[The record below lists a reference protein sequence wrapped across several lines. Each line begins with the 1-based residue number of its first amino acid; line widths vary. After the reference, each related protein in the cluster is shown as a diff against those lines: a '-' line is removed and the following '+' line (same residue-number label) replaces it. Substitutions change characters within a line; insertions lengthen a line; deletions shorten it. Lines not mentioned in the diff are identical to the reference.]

1 MTQQRGQIQGLGE
14 RFAKVFGRIIP
25 DPFVLVLV
33 LTVGTLAAG
42 FFFGGRVAEL
52 SASERLV
59 ALAEGWF
66 RELYSVGLM
75 RFAMQMCIVLVT
87 GHALALSPPVQ
98 KVIAVLCHQARGAR
112 SAVVLVVLTSCFASL
127 LQWGLGVIVG
137 AFMAREM
144 GKRLKREGV
153 AVHYPLLG
161 AAGYSGFMVWHGGLS
176 GSAPLKVAEKGHF
189 LVESTGVIPIT
200 ETIFSPLN
208 LVVTGATVSVLVVVF
223 AWMMPRES
231 DRMIEYAGDVEGDAS
246 WFVEDEPKEGMS
258 FVQRI
263 ERSAWFSRAMASV
276 LGVWAVWWF
285 VREGLGGVNL
295 NTINV
300 VFLALGLMWHRST
313 RAYVH
318 AIQDGVRGCAGVILQ
333 FPFYFGVLGLLKSSG
348 LIEQISAQM
357 VAWSGAKSFGV
368 MTFLSAGFVNFLVP
382 SGGGQWAV
390 QGPLMV
396 EGAKQLGLEMPAV
409 IMAMSYGD
417 AWTNLLQPFWALP
430 LLGIMGLEA
439 RDILGYT
446 AVVLCVT
453 GPLIM
458 VCLWLFA

>member
-1 MTQQRGQIQGLGE
+1 MAKHMHIQRVGE
-14 RFAKVFGRIIP
+14 RFAAVVGRLVP
-25 DPFVLVLV
+25 DPFVLVLT
-33 LTVGTLAAG
+33 LTFITLLVG
-42 FFFGGRVAEL
+42 FFFGGQVAQL
-52 SASERLV
+52 PPGERLV
-59 ALAEGWF
+59 VLADGWF
-66 RELYSVGLM
+66 TELYSVGLM

-98 KVIAVLCHQARGAR
+98 RVIAAVCAQAKGAR
-112 SAVVLVVLTSCFASL
+112 SAVVCVVLVSCLASL
-127 LQWGLGVIVG
+127 IQWGLGVIVG

-144 GKRLKREGV
+144 GKRLREQGV
-153 AVHYPLLG
+153 PVHYPLLG

-176 GSAPLKVAEKGHF
+176 GSAPLKVAEQGHF
-189 LVESTGVIPIT
+189 LAASTGVIPIT

-208 LVVTGATVSVLVVVF
+208 VVVTGVTVAALVVIFWV
-223 AWMMPRES
+223 MMPRDVS
-231 DRMIEYAGDVEGDAS
+231 DMVEYAGEIEPQATGDDDVVSGLGWVAR
-246 WFVEDEPKEGMS
+246 V
-258 FVQRI
+258 
-263 ERSAWFSRAMASV
+263 ERSAWFSRPMALL
-276 LGVWAVWWF
+276 LGGWALMWF
-285 VREGLGGVNL
+285 WREGLSGVNL

-300 VFLALGLMWHRST
+300 LGLALGLLWHPSARSYV
-313 RAYVH
+313 RAV
-318 AIQDGVRGCAGVILQ
+318 QDGVKGCAGVILQ

-348 LIEQISAQM
+348 LIAQISTQM
-357 VAWSGAKSFGV
+357 VAWSGPESFAV

-390 QGPLMV
+390 QGPLLV
-396 EGAKQLGLEMPAV
+396 DGATQLGLEMPKV

-458 VCLWLFA
+458 LCLWWL